1 MAIERQVP
9 DPAQTVEPVV
19 DLTTER
25 PTDDIDEEI
34 IDILEGMGEEGV
46 QYQDDGSVILG
57 EPEME
62 MPSLGFGENLAEVV
76 SDSELDKIYIELTA
90 AIENDKS
97 AREDWEKTYTD
108 GLKYLGMKFEEGRS
122 EPFEG
127 ASSVIH
133 PLLGESVTQF
143 QAQAYKE
150 LLPAQGPVKTQVVG
164 EYNAAVEEQA
174 QRVKEF
180 MNYQITHVMEEY
192 DEELD
197 QMLFYL
203 PLAGSAFKKVYYDE
217 TMQRAVSKFVA
228 PEDLIVPYY
237 TTDLES
243 CPRITHLIKMPENDV
258 KKLQAIGFYKNVNVR
273 AGDDPQN
280 YSSVDTE
287 LEKLEGISPSYDTG
301 EVCNLYEVHC
311 NLDLEGFEDMDENG
325 EPTEV
330 KLPYIV
336 TIDSNSENILS
347 IRRNFN
353 EDDPMK
359 KKIEY
364 FVHFKFLPGLGFYGF
379 GLTHMIGGLSKA
391 STSIVRQLIDAGTL
405 ANLPAGFKARGIRI
419 RDEDS
424 PIQPGEFRDV
434 DAPGGSLRD
443 SIQPLPFKEP
453 SGTLLNLLGLLVQS
467 GQRFASIAEINVGEG
482 NSQAPVGTTLAL
494 LERSTKVLSAIH
506 KRLHSAQKKEFDL
519 LATIFAKSLPP
530 VYPYAVSGGN
540 MQIKQ
545 ADFDDRV
552 DVFPVSN
559 PDIFS
564 TSQRIVMAQEMM
576 QLVQSNPQIHGPN
589 GTYEAYRRMYAALGV
604 DNIDA
609 LLIPPPDTQP
619 KPVESGFENSTLM
632 AGGMA
637 QAFMQQNHDAHIA
650 THMNLL
656 NMQPVQMNAQVQA
669 NVHAHI
675 MQHLQMK
682 ADSIAQQQMPPEA
695 LQQYQQLQQQAQQM
709 SPVEAAQVMQQAN
722 DLLAQFSSPIM
733 SELMQQFSQEVATP
747 PQEDPLVAIR
757 KQELALKGQELQQ
770 DREQF
775 EIKEQ
780 MRAEE
785 KMRQDR
791 IDRERIATQLDIA
804 KMKDDSTQDR
814 LEQQKELKLIDIGLK
829 QIG

>member
-1 MAIERQVP
+1 
-9 DPAQTVEPVV
+9 
-19 DLTTER
+19 
-25 PTDDIDEEI
+25 
-34 IDILEGMGEEGV
+34 
-46 QYQDDGSVILG
+46 
-57 EPEME
+57 
-62 MPSLGFGENLAEVV
+62 
-76 SDSELDKIYIELTA
+76 
-90 AIENDKS
+90 
-97 AREDWEKTYTD
+97 
-108 GLKYLGMKFEEGRS
+108 
-122 EPFEG
+122 
-127 ASSVIH
+127 
-133 PLLGESVTQF
+133 
-143 QAQAYKE
+143 
-150 LLPAQGPVKTQVVG
+150 
-164 EYNAAVEEQA
+164 
-174 QRVKEF
+174 
-180 MNYQITHVMEEY
+180 
-192 DEELD
+192 
-197 QMLFYL
+197 
-203 PLAGSAFKKVYYDE
+203 
-217 TMQRAVSKFVA
+217 
-228 PEDLIVPYY
+228 
-237 TTDLES
+237 
-243 CPRITHLIKMPENDV
+243 
-258 KKLQAIGFYKNVNVR
+258 
-273 AGDDPQN
+273 
-280 YSSVDTE
+280 
-287 LEKLEGISPSYDTG
+287 
-301 EVCNLYEVHC
+301 
-311 NLDLEGFEDMDENG
+311 
-325 EPTEV
+325 
-330 KLPYIV
+330 
-336 TIDSNSENILS
+336 
-347 IRRNFN
+347 
-353 EDDPMK
+353 
-359 KKIEY
+359 
-364 FVHFKFLPGLGFYGF
+364 
-379 GLTHMIGGLSKA
+379 
-391 STSIVRQLIDAGTL
+391 
-405 ANLPAGFKARGIRI
+405 
-419 RDEDS
+419 
-424 PIQPGEFRDV
+424 
-434 DAPGGSLRD
+434 
-443 SIQPLPFKEP
+443 
-453 SGTLLNLLGLLVQS
+453 
-467 GQRFASIAEINVGEG
+467 
-482 NSQAPVGTTLAL
+482 LAL

-709 SPVEAAQVMQQAN
+709 SPVEAAQITQQAN

>member
-1 MAIERQVP
+1 
-9 DPAQTVEPVV
+9 
-19 DLTTER
+19 
-25 PTDDIDEEI
+25 
-34 IDILEGMGEEGV
+34 
-46 QYQDDGSVILG
+46 
-57 EPEME
+57 
-62 MPSLGFGENLAEVV
+62 
-76 SDSELDKIYIELTA
+76 
-90 AIENDKS
+90 
-97 AREDWEKTYTD
+97 
-108 GLKYLGMKFEEGRS
+108 
-122 EPFEG
+122 
-127 ASSVIH
+127 
-133 PLLGESVTQF
+133 
-143 QAQAYKE
+143 
-150 LLPAQGPVKTQVVG
+150 
-164 EYNAAVEEQA
+164 
-174 QRVKEF
+174 
-180 MNYQITHVMEEY
+180 
-192 DEELD
+192 
-197 QMLFYL
+197 
-203 PLAGSAFKKVYYDE
+203 
-217 TMQRAVSKFVA
+217 
-228 PEDLIVPYY
+228 
-237 TTDLES
+237 
-243 CPRITHLIKMPENDV
+243 
-258 KKLQAIGFYKNVNVR
+258 
-273 AGDDPQN
+273 
-280 YSSVDTE
+280 
-287 LEKLEGISPSYDTG
+287 
-301 EVCNLYEVHC
+301 
-311 NLDLEGFEDMDENG
+311 
-325 EPTEV
+325 
-330 KLPYIV
+330 
-336 TIDSNSENILS
+336 
-347 IRRNFN
+347 
-353 EDDPMK
+353 
-359 KKIEY
+359 
-364 FVHFKFLPGLGFYGF
+364 
-379 GLTHMIGGLSKA
+379 MIGGLSKA

-405 ANLPAGFKARGIRI
+405 ANLPAGFKTRGIRI

-434 DAPGGSLRD
+434 DAPAGNLRD

-482 NSQAPVGTTLAL
+482 NAQAPVGTTLAL

-545 ADFDDRV
+545 TDFDDRV

-564 TSQRIVMAQEMM
+564 TSQRIIMAQEMM

-589 GTYEAYRRMYAALGV
+589 GTYEAYRRMYSALGV

-637 QAFMQQNHDAHIA
+637 QAFIQQNHDAHIA

-669 NVHAHI
+669 NINAHI

-709 SPVEAAQVMQQAN
+709 PPAEAAQVNQQAS

-733 SELMQQFSQEVATP
+733 SELMQQFSQQVAAP

-775 EIKEQ
+775 EVKEQ

-785 KMRQDR
+785 KLRQDR
-791 IDRERIATQLDIA
+791 IDRERIATQMDIA

>member
-1 MAIERQVP
+1 MAIENNTP
-9 DPAQTVEPVV
+9 EPIVEDVTKMQ
-19 DLTTER
+19 D
-25 PTDDIDEEI
+25 DNDIDNVIIQTLEELNEDEI
-34 IDILEGMGEEGV
+34 AI
-46 QYQDDGSVILG
+46 QDDGSVLLG
-57 EPEME
+57 PEDMD

-76 SDSELDKIYIELTA
+76 SDDQLMQIYSELTQ

-108 GLKYLGMKFEEGRS
+108 GLKYLGMKFDEDRA

-127 ASSVIH
+127 ASGVIH

-150 LLPAQGPVKTQVVG
+150 FLPPQGPVKTQVVG
-164 EYNAAVEEQA
+164 QYDSTVEEQA

-192 DEELD
+192 DEDLD

-217 TMQRAVSKFVA
+217 SSGRAVSKFVA

-243 CPRITHLIKMPENDV
+243 CPRITHLVKMPENDV
-258 KKLQAIGFYKNVNVR
+258 RKLQAIGFYSNVKIS
-273 AGDDPQN
+273 ASG
-280 YSSVDTE
+280 SVDVNTDVSE
-287 LEKLEGISPSYDTG
+287 EIEKLEGIKPTYDTG

-311 NLDLEGFEDMDENG
+311 NLDLEGFEDVDENG

-336 TIDSNSENILS
+336 TLDADSTKVLA
-347 IRRNFN
+347 IRRNYSQ
-353 EDDPMK
+353 DDPLRE
-359 KKIEY
+359 KIEY
-364 FVHFKFLPGLGFYGF
+364 FVHYKFLPGLGFYGF

-405 ANLPAGFKARGIRI
+405 SNLPAGFKTRGIRI

-434 DAPGGSLRD
+434 DAPAGSLRD
-443 SIQPLPFKEP
+443 AIQPLPFKEP

-467 GQRFASIAEINVGEG
+467 GQRFASIAEINVGDG

-506 KRLHSAQKKEFDL
+506 KRLHASQKKEFKI
-519 LATIFAKSLPP
+519 LADIFAKSLPP
-530 VYPYAVSGGN
+530 EYPYMTANGQ
-540 MQIKQ
+540 MAIKQ

-552 DVFPVSN
+552 DVLPVSN

-564 TSQRIVMAQEMM
+564 TSQRIIMAQEMM

-589 GTYEAYRRMYAALGV
+589 GTYEAYRRMYAALGAE
-604 DNIDA
+604 NIDA
-609 LLIPPPDTQP
+609 LLIPPPDTEP
-619 KPVESGFENSTLM
+619 KPVEAGFENSVLL
-632 AGGMA
+632 AGGVA
-637 QAFMQQNHDAHIA
+637 QAFPNQDHDAHIA
-650 THMNLL
+650 VHVNLL
-656 NMQPVQMNAQVQA
+656 NMQPVQMNAQIQA
-669 NVHAHI
+669 NIYAHI

-682 ADSIAQQQMPPEA
+682 ADIIAQQQMPPEA
-695 LQQYQQLQQQAQQM
+695 LQQYQALLQQSQAV
-709 SPVEAAQVMQQAN
+709 SPVEAGQLTEQAN
-722 DLLAQFSSPIM
+722 SILAQFSAPIM
-733 SELMQQFSQEVATP
+733 NDLMMQFAQQVATP
-747 PQEDPLVAIR
+747 PQEDPLVSIR

-770 DREQF
+770 ERDQF
-775 EIKEQ
+775 QIKEQ
-780 MRAEE
+780 IRAEE
-785 KMRQDR
+785 KARQDA
-791 IDRERIATQLDIA
+791 IDRERIDAQRDIA
-804 KMKDDSTQDR
+804 VMKDETTKDR
-814 LEQQKELKLIDIGLK
+814 LDQQKELKLIDLGLSQLK
-829 QIG
+829 

>member
-1 MAIERQVP
+1 MAIENNTP
-9 DPAQTVEPVV
+9 EPIVEDVTKMQ
-19 DLTTER
+19 D
-25 PTDDIDEEI
+25 DNDIDNVIIQTLEELNEDEI
-34 IDILEGMGEEGV
+34 AI
-46 QYQDDGSVILG
+46 QDDGSVLLG
-57 EPEME
+57 PEDMD

-76 SDSELDKIYIELTA
+76 SDDQLMQIYSELTQ

-108 GLKYLGMKFEEGRS
+108 GLKYLGMKFDEDRA

-127 ASSVIH
+127 ASGVIH

-150 LLPAQGPVKTQVVG
+150 LLPPQGPVKTQVVG
-164 EYNAAVEEQA
+164 QYDSTVEEQA

-192 DEELD
+192 DEDLD

-217 TMQRAVSKFVA
+217 SSGRAVSKFVA

-243 CPRITHLIKMPENDV
+243 CPRITHLVKMPENDV
-258 KKLQAIGFYKNVNVR
+258 RKLQAIGFYSNVKIS
-273 AGDDPQN
+273 ASG
-280 YSSVDTE
+280 SVDVNTDVSE
-287 LEKLEGISPSYDTG
+287 EIEKLEGIKPTYDTG

-311 NLDLEGFEDMDENG
+311 NLDLEGFEDVDENG

-336 TIDSNSENILS
+336 TLDADSTKVLA
-347 IRRNFN
+347 IRRNYSQ
-353 EDDPMK
+353 DDPLRE
-359 KKIEY
+359 KIEY
-364 FVHFKFLPGLGFYGF
+364 FVHYKFLPGLGFYGF

-405 ANLPAGFKARGIRI
+405 SNLPAGFKTRGIRI

-434 DAPGGSLRD
+434 DAPAGSLRD
-443 SIQPLPFKEP
+443 AIQPLPFKEP

-467 GQRFASIAEINVGEG
+467 GQRFASIAEINVGDG

-506 KRLHSAQKKEFDL
+506 KRLHASQKKEFKI
-519 LATIFAKSLPP
+519 LADIFAKSLPP
-530 VYPYAVSGGN
+530 EYPYMTANGQ
-540 MQIKQ
+540 MAIKQ

-552 DVFPVSN
+552 DVLPVSN

-564 TSQRIVMAQEMM
+564 TSQRIIMAQEMM

-589 GTYEAYRRMYAALGV
+589 GTYEAYRRMYAALGAE
-604 DNIDA
+604 NIDA
-609 LLIPPPDTQP
+609 LLIPPPDTEP
-619 KPVESGFENSTLM
+619 KPVEAGFENSVLL
-632 AGGMA
+632 AGGVA
-637 QAFMQQNHDAHIA
+637 QAFPNQDHDAHIA
-650 THMNLL
+650 VHVNLL
-656 NMQPVQMNAQVQA
+656 NMQPVQMNAQIQA
-669 NVHAHI
+669 NIYAHI

-682 ADSIAQQQMPPEA
+682 ADIIAQQQMPPEA
-695 LQQYQQLQQQAQQM
+695 LQQYQALLQQSQAV
-709 SPVEAAQVMQQAN
+709 SPVEAGQLTEQAN
-722 DLLAQFSSPIM
+722 SILAQFSAPIM
-733 SELMQQFSQEVATP
+733 NDLMMQFAQQVATP
-747 PQEDPLVAIR
+747 PQEDPLVSIR

-770 DREQF
+770 ERDQF
-775 EIKEQ
+775 QIKEQ
-780 MRAEE
+780 IRAEE
-785 KMRQDR
+785 KARQDA
-791 IDRERIATQLDIA
+791 IDRERIDAQRDIA
-804 KMKDDSTQDR
+804 VMKDETTKDR
-814 LEQQKELKLIDIGLK
+814 LDQQKELKLIDLGLSQLK
-829 QIG
+829 

>member
-9 DPAQTVEPVV
+9 DPAQTVEPVQ

-46 QYQDDGSVILG
+46 QYQEDGSVILG
-57 EPEME
+57 EPEAE

-287 LEKLEGISPSYDTG
+287 LEKLEGVSPSYDTG

-359 KKIEY
+359 QKIEY

-482 NSQAPVGTTLAL
+482 NTQAPVGTTLAL
-494 LERSTKVLSAIH
+494 LEKSTKVLSAIH

-530 VYPYAVSGGN
+530 VYPYSVSGGN

-545 ADFDDRV
+545 ADFDDRI

>member
-1 MAIERQVP
+1 MAIEKNTP
-9 DPAQTVEPVV
+9 EPIVEDVTKMQN
-19 DLTTER
+19 DDEIDGAIIETLEALTE
-25 PTDDIDEEI
+25 DEVT
-34 IDILEGMGEEGV
+34 M
-46 QYQDDGSVILG
+46 QDDGSVLLG
-57 EPEME
+57 PEDMD

-76 SDSELDKIYIELTA
+76 SDDQLMQIYSELTQ

-108 GLKYLGMKFEEGRS
+108 GLKYLGMKFDEDRA

-127 ASSVIH
+127 ASGVIH

-150 LLPAQGPVKTQVVG
+150 LLPPQGPVKTQVVG
-164 EYNAAVEEQA
+164 QYDSTVEEQA

-192 DEELD
+192 DEDLD

-217 TMQRAVSKFVA
+217 SSGRAVSKFVA

-243 CPRITHLIKMPENDV
+243 CPRITHLVKMPENDV
-258 KKLQAIGFYKNVNVR
+258 RKLQAIGFYSNVKIS
-273 AGDDPQN
+273 ASG
-280 YSSVDTE
+280 SVDVNTDVSE
-287 LEKLEGISPSYDTG
+287 EIEKLEGIKPTYDTG

-311 NLDLEGFEDMDENG
+311 NLDLEGFEDVDENG

-336 TIDSNSENILS
+336 TLDADSTKVLA
-347 IRRNFN
+347 IRRNYSQ
-353 EDDPMK
+353 DDPLRE
-359 KKIEY
+359 KIEY
-364 FVHFKFLPGLGFYGF
+364 FVHYKFLPGLGFYGF

-405 ANLPAGFKARGIRI
+405 SNLPAGFKTRGIRI
-419 RDEDS
+419 RDEDA

-434 DAPGGSLRD
+434 DAPAGSLRD
-443 SIQPLPFKEP
+443 AIQPLPFKEP

-467 GQRFASIAEINVGEG
+467 GQRFASIAEINVGDG

-506 KRLHSAQKKEFDL
+506 KRLHASQKKEFKI
-519 LATIFAKSLPP
+519 LADIFAKSLPP
-530 VYPYAVSGGN
+530 EYPYMTANGQ
-540 MQIKQ
+540 MAIKQ

-552 DVFPVSN
+552 DVLPVSN

-564 TSQRIVMAQEMM
+564 TSQRIIMAQEMM

-589 GTYEAYRRMYAALGV
+589 GTYEAYRRMYAALGAE
-604 DNIDA
+604 NIDA
-609 LLIPPPDTQP
+609 LLIPPPDTEP
-619 KPVESGFENSTLM
+619 KPVEAGFENSVLL
-632 AGGMA
+632 AGGVA
-637 QAFMQQNHDAHIA
+637 QAFPNQDHDAHIA
-650 THMNLL
+650 VHVNLL
-656 NMQPVQMNAQVQA
+656 NMQPVQMNAQIQA
-669 NVHAHI
+669 NIYAHI

-682 ADSIAQQQMPPEA
+682 ADIIAQQQMPPEV
-695 LQQYQQLQQQAQQM
+695 LQQYQALLQQSQAV
-709 SPVEAAQVMQQAN
+709 SPVEAGQLTEQAN
-722 DLLAQFSSPIM
+722 SILAQFSAPIM
-733 SELMQQFSQEVATP
+733 NDLMMQFAQQVATP
-747 PQEDPLVAIR
+747 PQEDPLVSIR

-770 DREQF
+770 ERDQF
-775 EIKEQ
+775 QIKEQ
-780 MRAEE
+780 IRAEE
-785 KMRQDR
+785 KARQDA
-791 IDRERIATQLDIA
+791 IDRERIDAQRDIA
-804 KMKDDSTQDR
+804 VMKDETTKDR
-814 LEQQKELKLIDIGLK
+814 LDQQKELKLIDLGLSQLK
-829 QIG
+829 